1 MDEIKIMAERS
12 PLEEK
17 APNSKKAERGRET
30 LFRVTYNHQS
40 KLVQIADYKA
50 NIIIT
55 VSTMIIS
62 AIIAIIGYSSVSGF
76 IGSYDSSFIIPVILI
91 VLSSLFAL
99 VFAIQAAKPKLINS
113 KNWEVSGQKSSLLF
127 FGVIAGYSQPAY
139 LEKMK
144 TLLDSGEEMYEHMTI
159 DIYFQGLIL
168 KRKYNLL
175 VYAYQTL
182 MYGFILS
189 VLIFL
194 GILFF
199 GNW

>member
-1 MDEIKIMAERS
+1 MDEIKSM
-12 PLEEK
+12 EEK
-17 APNSKKAERGRET
+17 APQEEKQPKNKQAERGRET

-50 NIIIT
+50 NMIIT

-62 AIIAIIGYSSVSGF
+62 AIIAIIGYSSVSGA
-76 IGSYDSSFIIPVILI
+76 IGSYDLTFIVPVVFI
-91 VLSSLFAL
+91 VLSSLVSL
-99 VFAIQAAKPKLINS
+99 VLAIQAAKPKLISS
-113 KNWEVSGQKSSLLF
+113 KRWEESGHKSSLLF

-144 TLLDSGEEMYEHMTI
+144 ALLDAGEEMYEHMTI
-159 DIYFQGLIL
+159 DIYYQGLIL

-175 VYAYQTL
+175 VYAYQAL
-182 MYGFILS
+182 MWGFVIS

-194 GILFF
+194 FILLFK
-199 GNW
+199 W

>member
-1 MDEIKIMAERS
+1 MDEIKNIAEKS
-12 PLEEK
+12 PVEEK
-17 APNSKKAERGRET
+17 APKNKQAERGRET

-62 AIIAIIGYSSVSGF
+62 AIIAIIGYSSVSGV
-76 IGSYDSSFIIPVILI
+76 IGSYDTKYIIPVILI

-99 VFAIQAAKPKLINS
+99 VFAIQAAKPKLITS
-113 KNWEVSGQKSSLLF
+113 KKWEESGHKSSLLF

-144 TLLDSGEEMYEHMTI
+144 TMLDAGEEMYEHMTI
-159 DIYFQGLIL
+159 DIYYQGLIL

-194 GILFF
+194 VILFF
-199 GNW
+199 EL

>member
-1 MDEIKIMAERS
+1 MEEKEPSEIKEFKEPRN
-12 PLEEK
+12 K
-17 APNSKKAERGRET
+17 QAERGRET

-62 AIIAIIGYSSVSGF
+62 AIIAIIGYSSVSGA
-76 IGSYDSSFIIPVILI
+76 IGSYDTSFIIPIIAI
-91 VLSSLFAL
+91 VLASLIAL
-99 VFAIQAAKPKLINS
+99 VFAIQAAKPKLITT
-113 KNWEVSGQKSSLLF
+113 KNWEKSGHKSSLLF
-127 FGVIAGYSQPAY
+127 FGVIAGYSQAAY

-144 TLLDSGEEMYEHMTI
+144 TMLEAGEEMYEHMTI
-159 DIYFQGLIL
+159 DIYYQGLIL

-182 MYGFILS
+182 MYGFIFS

-194 GILFF
+194 GILLA
-199 GNW
+199 GG